1 VTVVTHIGI
10 PADAFELGAVFS
22 GADARIELT
31 QFVSSGGDL
40 VPFFWAT
47 NTDDEASF
55 EAAVLDHP
63 AVATLTHLGGIA
75 EKNLYQIEW
84 EDGIDG
90 FLSAI
95 GDNDVIVEGGAGT
108 AEEWVF
114 QLWTHDREA
123 LSAFHDDCTGKEI
136 PIDIHRITAAPDSA
150 ADTRYDL
157 TRLVSRSERIRLASI
172 PTGISPHSPSRRR
185 RSMERFRLTNP

>member
-1 VTVVTHIGI
+1 MTVVTHIGI

-22 GADARIELT
+22 DTDARIELT

-40 VPFFWAT
+40 VPFFWAI
-47 NTDDEASF
+47 NSDNEATF

-63 AVATLTHLGGIA
+63 AVASLTHLGGIA

-84 EDGIDG
+84 ADGIDG
-90 FLSAI
+90 FLDAI
-95 GDNDVIVEGGAGT
+95 ADNDVIVEGGAGT

-114 QLWTHDREA
+114 QLRTHDREA
-123 LSAFHDDCTGKEI
+123 LSAFHDDCVGKDI
-136 PIDIHRITAAPDSA
+136 PVNIHRIAATPDSA

-157 TRLVSRSERIRLASI
+157 GETTVAE
-172 PTGISPHSPSRRR
+172 
-185 RSMERFRLTNP
+185 